1 MHSSYSDVLACGDIE
16 DFTPI
21 NPQEKSSGTV
31 LPFVGVACL
40 GAILFGYHLGVVNGA
55 LEYLAKD
62 LWIAE
67 NTVLQG
73 IATAQ
78 SVQTMIIGRLLA
90 GIGIGI
96 SSAIVP
102 LYISEISPTEIRGA
116 LGSINQLFICIGIL
130 AALVAGLPL
139 AGNPQ
144 CIQGIEFLFG
154 LWTTTFV
161 GILEKVLVNG
171 VPTEEFPMAK
181 GLRQGLVIS
190 REEGNFNLSHLQ
202 FADDLI
208 IFSGAS
214 KKQLLNVKRVL
225 RVFEIMLG
233 LQLNLQKCK
242 LFGVNSNEEEK
253 MDWAATIGCSV
264 GGLGVPNLN
273 VVNRALLEKWA
284 WRFANEREAVW
295 GDMICTKYKMDSS
308 LMQFDSNVSPKC
320 SWIWRSMVS
329 NHFRSDSIGCKIRS
343 KYSYKIV
350 NKTGKLFQFG
360 EFSSWVFS
368 ISVGSV
374 DGLIWKGNG
383 DGGFSVKSCANL
395 CYLGTSVSEEAH
407 FWKNVVWRGLLPPRV
422 ETFLWQVILQKLPV
436 KTALVKR
443 GVKGIDD
450 LLCPLWD
457 SCLPHSNMILSN
469 FLWSPPLKGFIKLN
483 VDAATTSDWK
493 RSGLGGVL
501 KDVSGSILD
510 SFKESAGPG
519 PPTLMELRAIL
530 KGLAFFDSIRRRFKE
545 RMIIES
551 DSRVAVDWVKD
562 PVLCPHG
569 YVHIVKDIIQKLRDC
584 EGVIRWVNKTANIEA
599 DALAKAGMAFS
610 PESPRWLFQQ
620 GKIPEAEKAIR
631 TLYGKIRVAEV
642 MYELRN
648 AGQGSTEPEAG
659 WFDLFSSRYWKV
671 VSVGAAL
678 FLFLQLAGINAVVYY
693 STAVFRSAGIASDVA
708 ASALVGASNVFGTA
722 IASSLMDR
730 QGRKSLLMT
739 SFAGMAASMLLLSLS
754 FTWKVMAPYSGTL
767 AVVGTVLYVLSFSL
781 GAGPVPALFLPEIF
795 ASRIRAK
802 AVALSLGTHW
812 ISNFVTGL
820 YFLSVVNKFGISSVY
835 LRFAGVCALA
845 VLYIAGNVVET
856 KGRSLEEIELALNPT
871 N

>member
-1 MHSSYSDVLACGDIE
+1 MQAPTQSVKGNLGIEIPKWRVLPRFSEVRQRSLSWNLNLCTRSGSTCSGLSTGDVSMGVGLVHARNGSDTAFPSSAKSRSIKAQASGGDIE
-16 DFTPI
+16 DLTPI

-62 LWIAE
+62 LGIAE

-73 IATAQ
+73 WVVSTLLAGATVGSFNGGTLADKFGRTRTFQLDAIPLIIGAFLTATAQ

-144 CIQGIEFLFG
+144 WWRTMFGIAA
-154 LWTTTFV
+154 
-161 GILEKVLVNG
+161 
-171 VPTEEFPMAK
+171 VP
-181 GLRQGLVIS
+181 
-190 REEGNFNLSHLQ
+190 
-202 FADDLI
+202 
-208 IFSGAS
+208 
-214 KKQLLNVKRVL
+214 
-225 RVFEIMLG
+225 
-233 LQLNLQKCK
+233 
-242 LFGVNSNEEEK
+242 
-253 MDWAATIGCSV
+253 
-264 GGLGVPNLN
+264 
-273 VVNRALLEKWA
+273 
-284 WRFANEREAVW
+284 
-295 GDMICTKYKMDSS
+295 
-308 LMQFDSNVSPKC
+308 
-320 SWIWRSMVS
+320 
-329 NHFRSDSIGCKIRS
+329 
-343 KYSYKIV
+343 
-350 NKTGKLFQFG
+350 
-360 EFSSWVFS
+360 
-368 ISVGSV
+368 
-374 DGLIWKGNG
+374 
-383 DGGFSVKSCANL
+383 
-395 CYLGTSVSEEAH
+395 
-407 FWKNVVWRGLLPPRV
+407 
-422 ETFLWQVILQKLPV
+422 
-436 KTALVKR
+436 
-443 GVKGIDD
+443 
-450 LLCPLWD
+450 
-457 SCLPHSNMILSN
+457 
-469 FLWSPPLKGFIKLN
+469 
-483 VDAATTSDWK
+483 
-493 RSGLGGVL
+493 
-501 KDVSGSILD
+501 SIL
-510 SFKESAGPG
+510 
-519 PPTLMELRAIL
+519 
-530 KGLAFFDSIRRRFKE
+530 LA
-545 RMIIES
+545 
-551 DSRVAVDWVKD
+551 
-562 PVLCPHG
+562 L
-569 YVHIVKDIIQKLRDC
+569 
-584 EGVIRWVNKTANIEA
+584 
-599 DALAKAGMAFS
+599 GMAFS

-631 TLYGKIRVAEV
+631 IIYGKERVVEI

-648 AGQGSTEPEAG
+648 ASLGSTEPEAG

-678 FLFLQLAGINAVVYY
+678 FLFQQLAGINAVVYY

-754 FTWKVMAPYSGTL
+754 FTWKVLAPYSGTL

-781 GAGPVPALFLPEIF
+781 GAGPVPALLLPEIF

-812 ISNFVTGL
+812 ISNFVIGL

-835 LRFAGVCALA
+835 LGFAGVCALA
-845 VLYIAGNVVET
+845 VLYIAGNIVET

-871 N
+871 T